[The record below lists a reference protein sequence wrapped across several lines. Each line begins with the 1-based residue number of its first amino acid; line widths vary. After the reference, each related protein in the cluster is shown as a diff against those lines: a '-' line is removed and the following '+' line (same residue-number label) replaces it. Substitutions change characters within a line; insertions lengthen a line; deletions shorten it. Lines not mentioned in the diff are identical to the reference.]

1 MRKSIE
7 MTLSEPFAEVVA
19 HMYREGLMQKGLFQ
33 YQGNHHYSENRGV
46 AVFSSE
52 EILPLVL
59 KTLKDLD
66 KNNIILEALCHTGYL
81 RLISRDSNLSK
92 RTETD
97 HGALADAGYY
107 MPSWVDRAKLFVA
120 SVYLANPSRALSPVR
135 NGSPM
140 HEACIVVSTHQ
151 LPGW

>member
-1 MRKSIE
+1 MRRNIE
-7 MTLSEPFAEVVA
+7 MTLSEPFAKVVA
-19 HMYREGLMQKGLFQ
+19 HMYREGLIQRGLLQ

-59 KTLKDLD
+59 KALQDPDEK
-66 KNNIILEALCHTGYL
+66 NIILEALCYVGYL
-81 RLISRDSNLSK
+81 RLIPRDSNLSK

-97 HGALADAGYY
+97 HEALADGGYY
-107 MPSWVDRAKLFVA
+107 MSDWVDRAKLFVA
-120 SVYLANPSRALSPVR
+120 SVYLANHSRALSPVR

-140 HEACIVVSTHQ
+140 HEARIVVSTDQ